1 MNFDETWAKIL
12 ETLQSVVTL
21 RKIARAVWNDRFSY
35 PCTFLPFFITY
46 VSLTPVTGGA
56 HTDLAVEFHQEK
68 TFLSYGETMKFHKCC
83 KLV

>member
-21 RKIARAVWNDRFSY
+21 KKIARAVWNDRFSY
-35 PCTFLPFFITY
+35 PCTFLSFSISY
-46 VSLTPVTGGA
+46 VSLTPVIRGA
-56 HTDLAVEFHQEK
+56 HADLALEFHQEK
-68 TFLSYGETMKFHKCC
+68 TFLSYGETMKFHKCY